1 MVVFSTV
8 LLWIVVVV
16 VVVILLI
23 DVTPLFKDW
32 FNRIHIGRFKVV
44 EIWNKRITDKAV
56 GWLNK
61 TPAIKVTDNTR
72 LIVID
77 MFKGNYKKSTIQH
90 WQEAGLILGLSE
102 YLKNNNNENVK
113 KEIYKFLDRKFDK
126 NGQWREK
133 PENIDGAILGYS
145 IMKIDFINIDDY
157 KPAMDALWDLIRNHL
172 GTDGTAEYR
181 KSMKN
186 YRYVDTIGFICP
198 FLVSYGNRYGEEECI
213 QLAIKQIKEFEK
225 LGILE
230 NHYLPCHA
238 YTIENKL
245 PVGLYGW
252 GRGLGWFAIGIMD
265 TWNELSNDHSY
276 KTELESIIKKFSI
289 EILKYQ
295 QPKGNWNW
303 SVNRK
308 ESRAD
313 SSTTATLG
321 WFLINAAKINEISSS
336 CLHGTEKTIKYLMGV
351 TRRNGEI
358 DFSQG
363 DTKDIGVYSMLF
375 NVLPF
380 TQGFAIRLLNKVR
393 EEK

>member
-380 TQGFAIRLLNKVR
+380 TQGFAIRLLNLKLQV
-393 EEK
+393 K